1 MQAFHPHPATKPHRG
16 TLALSDR
23 CLEIIDEEL
32 AEVLDAVVA
41 RVLLE
46 EAKAT
51 STWWAWLLRIKPRS
65 EEEIRKQVE
74 GFPQLRLYRSAH
86 RVRLRNDAM
95 ILRSVAM
102 SGLNPEASPASEV
115 KGIEEVFARVSA
127 FVAKPDR
134 RDVDLLIQMSTTIPY
149 RV

>member
-1 MQAFHPHPATKPHRG
+1 MN
-16 TLALSDR
+16 LAER

-32 AEVLDAVVA
+32 AEVHDAVVA
-41 RVLLE
+41 RIILE

-65 EEEIRKQVE
+65 EAEIRKQVE

-86 RVRLRNDAM
+86 RVRLRNDAL
-95 ILRSVAM
+95 ILKSVAK
-102 SGLNPEASPASEV
+102 SGLNPEAPPVSEIE
-115 KGIEEVFARVSA
+115 GIADAFDRVSA

-134 RDVDLLIQMSTTIPY
+134 RDVDQLIRMSTTIPY